1 MKQTNQQG
9 FSLAELLIG
18 LAVSIII
25 ITTTAVTLG
34 NTIKYHSNRN
44 KQYRFITRI
53 TLGTELNV

>member
-25 ITTTAVTLG
+25 ITTAVTLKEIPLISFKPEQ
-34 NTIKYHSNRN
+34 TISIYYKNHA
-44 KQYRFITRI
+44 
-53 TLGTELNV
+53 GH

>member
-18 LAVSIII
+18 LAV
-25 ITTTAVTLG
+25 
-34 NTIKYHSNRN
+34 
-44 KQYRFITRI
+44 ITRI